1 MRLRGLKVYLN
12 NLETLLY
19 SIKFGAFDIGGK
31 KVAFL
36 NAAMHP
42 DMLVLK
48 AAADLTLQQYFRPY
62 VDDLIAA
69 GFSVSYDIT
78 SDDGSYDLL
87 CIALPKNMTEA
98 RYLIARGARLLRSGG
113 TLICAADN
121 KAGGLRLKKL
131 MQNFG
136 FSDLQGDARNKAR
149 SVWGV
154 ANHLNKYEID
164 KAIIAGEE
172 QEILGGK
179 FISRAGVFGWDKIDK
194 GSQILLQYIPADLKG
209 KGADFGCGYGYLSRY
224 ALLNCKNIKKIYCAD
239 ADYRAVGLC
248 KKNLAE
254 LECDKEFIWCDLTKS
269 QDDLH
274 NLDFI
279 IMNPPFH
286 DGKKTDISIGQGFIN
301 IAYQSLRRGG
311 RLFMVANNHLAYE
324 YVLNEIFFKC
334 NKLYE
339 GQGFKVF
346 CSVK

>member
-1 MRLRGLKVYLN
+1 MTAAI
-12 NLETLLY
+12 ETLLHP
-19 SIKFGAFDIGGK
+19 IKAGAIDATAK
-31 KVAFL
+31 HVVFL
-36 NAAMHP
+36 NAGMHS
-42 DMLVLK
+42 DMAVLK
-48 AAADLTLQQYFRPY
+48 TAADLTLQQYFKPY
-62 VDDLIAA
+62 VDDLTVA
-69 GFSVSYDIT
+69 GFSVSSDIP

-121 KAGGLRLKKL
+121 KAGGSRLKKL
-131 MQNFG
+131 MQGFG
-136 FSDLQGDARNKAR
+136 FSDLRGDARNKAR

-154 ANHLNKYEID
+154 ATHLNADEVSKSIL
-164 KAIIAGEE
+164 AGQE
-172 QEILGGK
+172 QEILGGE

-194 GSQILLQYIPADLKG
+194 GSQILSQYIPADLKG

-224 ALLNCKNIKKIYCAD
+224 ALSHCSKIKRLYCAD

-248 KKNLAE
+248 EKNLAE

-269 QDDLH
+269 QDDLR

-286 DGKKTDISIGQGFIN
+286 DGKKTDMSIGQSFIN
-301 IAYQSLRRGG
+301 TAHQSLRRGG

-324 YVLNEIFFKC
+324 DVLEEIFFEC
-334 NKLYE
+334 HKLHE

-346 CSVK
+346 CGVK